1 MNSKLIDEIK
11 HLEDQKYE
19 LLENIKTIDEK
30 INSIKQK
37 IYNDCIVKNNGH
49 EIYCEKE
56 PGPYGESFYYC
67 KNCGCSL

>member
-37 IYNDCIVKNNGH
+37 IYNDCIIKNNGH

-56 PGPYGESFYYC
+56 PGPYGENFYYC